1 MVQVASILSHIP
13 THSRFLLERCE
24 SWRII
29 LPDWTIVGWKMTA
42 RLKSPT
48 SSSYWLVTLQT
59 LQWKIQA
66 INLHSFIH
74 VWLVVSTHLK
84 NMSQWEGL
92 SHILWKIKHVPNH
105 QPDVYFRIFSGFSQ
119 SFPEIFQCFSQP
131 MAPFLGNFQ
140 WFHAPRHFR
149 LSGSRWLH
157 MTRQGLPTRR
167 PLPGPGARPGDV
179 SWLPPWYTKK
189 TSIESIEFIV
199 TTLNYTIRYYKY
211 HKPNQY
217 SSYEPCI
224 YIYTRI

>member
-1 MVQVASILSHIP
+1 
-13 THSRFLLERCE
+13 
-24 SWRII
+24 
-29 LPDWTIVGWKMTA
+29 
-42 RLKSPT
+42 
-48 SSSYWLVTLQT
+48 
-59 LQWKIQA
+59 
-66 INLHSFIH
+66 
-74 VWLVVSTHLK
+74 
-84 NMSQWEGL
+84 
-92 SHILWKIKHVPNH
+92 
-105 QPDVYFRIFSGFSQ
+105 
-119 SFPEIFQCFSQP
+119 

-224 YIYTRI
+224 YIYTYINILHEFVAYCTKEHISIWNYRNILYENTVLCCT